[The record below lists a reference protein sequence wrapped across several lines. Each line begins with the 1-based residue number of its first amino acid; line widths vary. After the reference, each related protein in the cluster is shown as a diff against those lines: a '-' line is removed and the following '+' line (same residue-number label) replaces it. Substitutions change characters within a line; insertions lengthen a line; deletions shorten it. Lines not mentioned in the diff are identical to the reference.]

1 MMSHHRPS
9 LGVLQI
15 PELVSVKSV
24 NSSQARLGEGG
35 CGGGGGVLLYLPERV
50 IEKQEEIV

>member
-24 NSSQARLGEGG
+24 NSSWAGAGW
-35 CGGGGGVLLYLPERV
+35 GGVLLYLPERV

>member
-15 PELVSVKSV
+15 PEPVSVKSV
-24 NSSQARLGEGG
+24 NSSWAGT
-35 CGGGGGVLLYLPERV
+35 GGGVLLYLPERV

>member
-24 NSSQARLGEGG
+24 NSSQAGLGGAVRGQGG
-35 CGGGGGVLLYLPERV
+35 VVLLYLPERV